1 MPPCFLPA
9 KPIPHPPD
17 FNREKYQGLDKVQL
31 SLYNISTQYLRVL
44 KGEGCLMGLP
54 VVTDSVQSYL
64 AEVSRYPM
72 LSAEDEFRVAERY
85 YKTRAIEDA
94 HTLVTSNLRY
104 VVKIA
109 LEFRNYGCRLADLIQ
124 EGNIGLMTAVKK
136 FNPYKGFRL
145 ITYATWWIR
154 SFIQDYI
161 LKSRG
166 LVRKSTKA
174 LKKKLFY
181 KPTALTDGAE
191 AEVQLSSPEDADLRN
206 DLSLDATVGEDST
219 THLDLLKDEGPGPLE
234 SVARNQESA
243 LVQREVSSALAL
255 LNEKERVVVE
265 KRLMA
270 DEPESLQVIGD
281 SLGITRE
288 RVRQIESQ
296 ALKKLEK
303 SLVRMKLAGLPQGA

>member
-1 MPPCFLPA
+1 
-9 KPIPHPPD
+9 
-17 FNREKYQGLDKVQL
+17 
-31 SLYNISTQYLRVL
+31 
-44 KGEGCLMGLP
+44 MGLP

-64 AEVSRYPM
+64 AEVSRYPI

-104 VVKIA
+104 VIKIA

-181 KPTALTDGAE
+181 KTPALTDGAAGE
-191 AEVQLSSPEDADLRN
+191 DLSYASPEDLELRS
-206 DLSLDATVGEDST
+206 DLSLDAPLKEDST

-234 SVARNQESA
+234 TVAHSEESA
-243 LVQREVSSALAL
+243 IVKKEVSSALAL

-265 KRLMA
+265 KRLMS

-281 SLGITRE
+281 ALGITRE

-296 ALKKLEK
+296 AMKKLEK
-303 SLVRMKLAGLPQGA
+303 SLVRIKQALPQGA